1 MGIVVKGMTVP
12 ALLVK
17 LDENLTVE
25 DNISQIKAKLGSDFF
40 KGSLAV
46 IDYESAKL
54 SDEDKR
60 KIEEAVRSTS
70 TRFVGYK
77 PTLKLEKNQKIE
89 AVPQPK
95 AEGVRTLKFIDK
107 SIRSGQNI
115 EHDGDVLIIGDVNPG
130 SYVTASGN
138 IIVMGTLRGTVHAGA
153 GGDDGAIV
161 IALKLRAQQLRI
173 AKWITRS
180 PDDSEGPEYPEKAY
194 VRNNQIIIE
203 KIRS

>member
-17 LDENLTVE
+17 LDESLTVE

-54 SDEDKR
+54 SDEDMR
-60 KIEEAVRSTS
+60 KIEEAVRSTN
-70 TRFVGYK
+70 TRFIGYK
-77 PTLKLEKNQKIE
+77 PSLKLEKNQKIE
-89 AVPQPK
+89 AVPQPL
-95 AEGVRTLKFIDK
+95 ADGVKTLKFIDK

-138 IIVMGTLRGTVHAGA
+138 IIVMGTLRGIVHAGA

-180 PDDSEGPEYPEKAY
+180 PDDSEDPEYPEKAY